1 MSVVSLRL
9 KERDLKRIKEL
20 SAREGKDKSTVARE
34 LLASGW
40 EFRMIRLYKEG
51 KLSLGGLATR
61 LDLTVSETIDLLA
74 ELGIKAPLEYDDYL
88 KGFETVR

>member
-1 MSVVSLRL
+1 
-9 KERDLKRIKEL
+9 
-20 SAREGKDKSTVARE
+20 
-34 LLASGW
+34 
-40 EFRMIRLYKEG
+40 MIRLYKEG

-88 KGFETVR
+88 KGFEAVR